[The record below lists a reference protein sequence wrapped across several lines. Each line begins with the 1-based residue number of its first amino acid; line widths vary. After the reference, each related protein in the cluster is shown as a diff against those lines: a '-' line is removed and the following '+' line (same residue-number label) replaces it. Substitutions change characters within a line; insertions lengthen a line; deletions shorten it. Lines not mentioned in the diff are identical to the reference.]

1 MPHTAEYNARR
12 ASPLPGA
19 QHATGAH
26 GPGAGPT
33 SRRQGSRVPVVTAC
47 GRHPADSFPGVRC
60 SACGHLDSKVVD
72 SRQSDDGSTIRRRR
86 QCLACGQRFTT
97 FERPEAATLTVV
109 KRSGERQPF
118 ERGKV
123 VEGVRS
129 AVKARQVGEG
139 EVVALAA
146 AVEDEMRQVGGEV
159 TSERVGRAVLER
171 LRELDPIAAVRFAS
185 VYKGFDDLADFEHEL
200 TLLTKR
206 TAPKPPT
213 G

>member
-1 MPHTAEYNARR
+1 
-12 ASPLPGA
+12 
-19 QHATGAH
+19 
-26 GPGAGPT
+26 
-33 SRRQGSRVPVVTAC
+33 
-47 GRHPADSFPGVRC
+47 VRC